1 MMEVGVVNQ
10 KMMSKFYSFIFC
22 FFLILTIQAQKNDY
36 SLWNNFLKKY
46 VSNEGQ
52 VDYKTI
58 KTYQGNLNIVL
69 QSLTKTI
76 PDENWSK
83 NEKLAFW
90 INAYNA
96 FTIKLIID
104 NYPLKSIKDIQKPW
118 DKKFIK
124 IGSYTMS
131 LNYIEHDI
139 LRKMDEPRIHV
150 AIVCASISCPK
161 LQNEAFV
168 AEKIDSQLSKATSE
182 FLSDTSKN
190 FISQNSLEIS
200 KIFQWF
206 SKDFKQNGSLII
218 FLNKYSDIEI
228 SEHAKI
234 KFQDYNWNL
243 ND

>member
-1 MMEVGVVNQ
+1 MM
-10 KMMSKFYSFIFC
+10 KTL
-22 FFLILTIQAQKNDY
+22 LITLLVSLGFTSQGINSVQAQNQDKGMHASWNVLLQKYVDDAGNVDYSSWKKNQTDLDKYIQLLEKKPPADYWDKND
-36 SLWNNFLKKY
+36 SLAYF
-46 VSNEGQ
+46 
-52 VDYKTI
+52 
-58 KTYQGNLNIVL
+58 
-69 QSLTKTI
+69 
-76 PDENWSK
+76 
-83 NEKLAFW
+83 

-96 FTIKLIID
+96 VTVKLILD

-124 IGSYTMS
+124 IGSNTIS

-161 LQNEAFV
+161 LQNEAFI

-182 FLSDTSKN
+182 FLSDSSKN
-190 FISQNSLEIS
+190 FISQNNLELS

-234 KFQDYNWNL
+234 KFKDYNWNL

>member
-1 MMEVGVVNQ
+1 MMVVGVVNQ
-10 KMMSKFYSFIFC
+10 KMISKFYSFIFC
-22 FFLILTIQAQKNDY
+22 FFLLLNVQAQKNDF
-36 SLWNNFLKKY
+36 SLWNNFLKKH
-46 VSNEGQ
+46 VSKEGK
-52 VDYKTI
+52 VNYEGI
-58 KTYQGNLNIVL
+58 KNNPDNLNFVL

-90 INAYNA
+90 INTYNA
-96 FTIKLIID
+96 FTIKLIMD
-104 NYPLKSIKDIQKPW
+104 NYPVKSIKDIQRPW
-118 DKKFIK
+118 DKIFIK
-124 IGSYTMS
+124 IGSNTMS
-131 LNYIEHDI
+131 LNNLEHDI
-139 LRKMDEPRIHV
+139 LRKMDEPRIHF

-161 LQNEAFV
+161 LQNEAFS
-168 AEKIDSQLSKATSE
+168 ASKIESQLTNATKE

-190 FISQNSLEIS
+190 FISPNSLELS

-206 SKDFKQNGSLII
+206 SKDFKQKGSLIN

-234 KFQDYNWNL
+234 KFKDYNWNL

>member
-1 MMEVGVVNQ
+1 MMVAGVVKQ
-10 KMMSKFYSFIFC
+10 KMMSKFYSFTCC
-22 FFLILTIQAQKNDY
+22 FFLLLTIQAQKSDY
-36 SLWNNFLKKY
+36 SLWNNFLKKH
-46 VSNEGQ
+46 VSNEGKT
-52 VDYKTI
+52 DYKTI
-58 KTYQGNLNIVL
+58 KTYPDNLHMVL

-90 INAYNA
+90 INTYNA
-96 FTIKLIID
+96 FTIKLITD

-124 IGSYTMS
+124 IGSTTMS
-131 LNYIEHDI
+131 LNYIEHNI
-139 LRKMDEPRIHV
+139 LRKMDEPRIHF

-161 LQNEAFV
+161 LQNEAFI
-168 AEKIDSQLSKATSE
+168 AEKIDSQLSKATSV
-182 FLSDTSKN
+182 FLSDSSKN
-190 FISQNSLEIS
+190 FISQNNLELS

-206 SKDFKQNGSLII
+206 SKDFKQNGSMIK

-234 KFQDYNWNL
+234 KFKDYNWNL

>member
-1 MMEVGVVNQ
+1 MMVVGVVNQ

-90 INAYNA
+90 INVYNA
-96 FTIKLIID
+96 LTVDLIIR
-104 NYPLKSIKDIQKPW
+104 NYPVKSIKDIKNPW
-118 DKKFIK
+118 KQRLWKLGDTW
-124 IGSYTMS
+124 YN
-131 LNYIEHDI
+131 LEEIEHNI

-168 AEKIDSQLSKATSE
+168 AEKIDSQLSKVTSE

-206 SKDFKQNGSLII
+206 SKDFKENGSLII